1 MNTLLTMHFVSG
13 AHLIFFF
20 EMHMQQVTFNLEV
33 TSGLACYQD
42 LFTFLENVYLW
53 MTSTL
58 GIV

>member
-42 LFTFLENVYLW
+42 LFTFLENVYL
-53 MTSTL
+53 
-58 GIV
+58 